1 MYGGRSDDL
10 EYMQE
15 VLKTA
20 ERVGDKAYIQRL
32 RNQIEEIKKRQTQPT
47 KPTLATSKKIA
58 KKEEPL
64 KTSEAKTVGKLG
76 DRCTPIVNRG
86 VPGSCETGTVCW
98 SGVNRC
104 CSRHVSGEFY
114 DCGEAGISPIK
125 GSQVPSPITI
135 GTRAQP
141 NSPVPVSPSTPT
153 PIHITD
159 GKMTASPTM
168 TALPA
173 KITASPTPMTP
184 MTPMTR
190 FARWALCCAGAWPT
204 SWLPSRIC
212 GNSFAS
218 RFLSM
223 PARRSAP
230 ALPWPAKFPTCCRAR
245 CGPTPGRSSTL
256 PGGCMSTSCLSTRH
270 PGTNQFTAAWR
281 CLTMQLYTFS
291 STGRTTSTL
300 NQLCSWN

>member
-32 RNQIEEIKKRQTQPT
+32 KNQIEEIKKRQTQPT
-47 KPTLATSKKIA
+47 KPTLTTSKKIA
-58 KKEEPL
+58 TKEEPL

-104 CSRHVSGEFY
+104 CSRHASGEFY

-125 GSQVPSPITI
+125 GSPTKV
-135 GTRAQP
+135 
-141 NSPVPVSPSTPT
+141 SPVPLGPRAPPSSPVPASSVSPTSI

-159 GKMTASPTM
+159 GKMTASPT
-168 TALPA
+168 T
-173 KITASPTPMTP
+173 MTP
-184 MTPMTR
+184 MSTTPMSPKT
-190 FARWALCCAGAWPT
+190 T
-204 SWLPSRIC
+204 
-212 GNSFAS
+212 AS
-218 RFLSM
+218 ATDSEKKVIGDYFNLKMSI
-223 PARRSAP
+223 
-230 ALPWPAKFPTCCRAR
+230 LKNIQELQKLKIQKDKLLNVV
-245 CGPTPGRSSTL
+245 GYTP
-256 PGGCMSTSCLSTRH
+256 
-270 PGTNQFTAAWR
+270 
-281 CLTMQLYTFS
+281 QLVFHNKQTVMDDCIRDES
-291 STGRTTSTL
+291 GKVL
-300 NQLCSWN
+300 QC

>member
-104 CSRHVSGEFY
+104 CSRHASGEFY
-114 DCGEAGISPIK
+114 DCGEAGISPIKGSQVPSPIKGSQVPSPIK

-153 PIHITD
+153 PTP
-159 GKMTASPTM
+159 TTM
-168 TALPA
+168 T
-173 KITASPTPMTP
+173 PTTMTP
-184 MTPMTR
+184 MLATPSEKKVIGDYFNLKMSI
-190 FARWALCCAGAWPT
+190 LKNIQELQKLKIQKDKLLNVVGY
-204 SWLPSRIC
+204 
-212 GNSFAS
+212 
-218 RFLSM
+218 
-223 PARRSAP
+223 
-230 ALPWPAKFPTCCRAR
+230 
-245 CGPTPGRSSTL
+245 TPQLVFHNKQT
-256 PGGCMSTSCLSTRH
+256 
-270 PGTNQFTAAWR
+270 
-281 CLTMQLYTFS
+281 TMDDCIRDESGKVLQ
-291 STGRTTSTL
+291 
-300 NQLCSWN
+300 C

>member
-32 RNQIEEIKKRQTQPT
+32 KNQIEEIKKRQTQPT
-47 KPTLATSKKIA
+47 KPTLATSKRIA

-104 CSRHVSGEFY
+104 CSRHASGEFY

-125 GSQVPSPITI
+125 GSPVPSPIKGSPVPSPIKGSPSSPVPSPIKGSLSSPVPSPITM
-135 GTRAQP
+135 GPRAP
-141 NSPVPVSPSTPT
+141 PSSSVPTSPSTPT

-159 GKMTASPTM
+159 GKMTASPTTITPATM
-168 TALPA
+168 TPTTM
-173 KITASPTPMTP
+173 TASPTTMIPTTMTPTTMTP
-184 MTPMTR
+184 MLATASEKKVIGDYFNLKMSILKNIQELQKLKIQKDKLLNVVGYTPQLVFHNKQT
-190 FARWALCCAGAWPT
+190 
-204 SWLPSRIC
+204 
-212 GNSFAS
+212 
-218 RFLSM
+218 
-223 PARRSAP
+223 
-230 ALPWPAKFPTCCRAR
+230 
-245 CGPTPGRSSTL
+245 
-256 PGGCMSTSCLSTRH
+256 
-270 PGTNQFTAAWR
+270 
-281 CLTMQLYTFS
+281 TMDDCIRDESGKVLQ
-291 STGRTTSTL
+291 
-300 NQLCSWN
+300 C

>member
-32 RNQIEEIKKRQTQPT
+32 KNQIEEIKKRQTQPT
-47 KPTLATSKKIA
+47 KPTLATSKRIA

-104 CSRHVSGEFY
+104 CSRHASGEFY

-125 GSQVPSPITI
+125 GSPSSPVPSPIK
-135 GTRAQP
+135 GSLS
-141 NSPVPVSPSTPT
+141 SPVPSPTTMGPRAPPSSLVPTSPSTPT

-159 GKMTASPTM
+159 GKMTASPTTM
-168 TALPA
+168 T
-173 KITASPTPMTP
+173 PTTMTP
-184 MTPMTR
+184 MLATPSEKKVIGDYFNLKMSI
-190 FARWALCCAGAWPT
+190 LKNIQELQKLKIQKDKLLNVVGY
-204 SWLPSRIC
+204 
-212 GNSFAS
+212 
-218 RFLSM
+218 
-223 PARRSAP
+223 
-230 ALPWPAKFPTCCRAR
+230 
-245 CGPTPGRSSTL
+245 TPQLVFHNKQT
-256 PGGCMSTSCLSTRH
+256 
-270 PGTNQFTAAWR
+270 
-281 CLTMQLYTFS
+281 TMDDCIRDESGKVLQ
-291 STGRTTSTL
+291 
-300 NQLCSWN
+300 C

>member
-32 RNQIEEIKKRQTQPT
+32 KNQIEEIKKRQTQPT
-47 KPTLATSKKIA
+47 KPTN

-64 KTSEAKTVGKLG
+64 KMSEAKTVGKLG

-104 CSRHVSGEFY
+104 CSRHASGEFY

-125 GSQVPSPITI
+125 GSQVPSPIK
-135 GTRAQP
+135 GPP
-141 NSPVPVSPSTPT
+141 NSPVPSPIKGPPNSPVPLPIKGPPNSPVPS

-159 GKMTASPTM
+159 GKMTASPT
-168 TALPA
+168 T
-173 KITASPTPMTP
+173 MTP
-184 MTPMTR
+184 MTPMLATPSEKKVIGDY
-190 FARWALCCAGAWPT
+190 FNLKMSILKNIQELQKLKIQKDKLLNVVGYT
-204 SWLPSRIC
+204 SQLVFH
-212 GNSFAS
+212 N
-218 RFLSM
+218 
-223 PARRSAP
+223 
-230 ALPWPAKFPTCCRAR
+230 KQT
-245 CGPTPGRSSTL
+245 
-256 PGGCMSTSCLSTRH
+256 
-270 PGTNQFTAAWR
+270 
-281 CLTMQLYTFS
+281 TMDDCIRDESGKVLQ
-291 STGRTTSTL
+291 
-300 NQLCSWN
+300 C

>member
-32 RNQIEEIKKRQTQPT
+32 KNQIEEIKKRQTQPT
-47 KPTLATSKKIA
+47 KPTLATSKRIA

-104 CSRHVSGEFY
+104 CSRHASGEFY

-125 GSQVPSPITI
+125 GSPSSPVPSPIK
-135 GTRAQP
+135 GSP
-141 NSPVPVSPSTPT
+141 SSPVPSPTTMGPRAPPSSSVPTSPSTPT

-159 GKMTASPTM
+159 GKMTASPTTITPTTM
-168 TALPA
+168 TPTTM
-173 KITASPTPMTP
+173 TASPTTMTP
-184 MTPMTR
+184 MLATPSEKKVIGDYFNLKMSI
-190 FARWALCCAGAWPT
+190 LKNIQELQKLKIQKDKLLNVVGY
-204 SWLPSRIC
+204 
-212 GNSFAS
+212 
-218 RFLSM
+218 
-223 PARRSAP
+223 
-230 ALPWPAKFPTCCRAR
+230 
-245 CGPTPGRSSTL
+245 TPQLVFHNKQT
-256 PGGCMSTSCLSTRH
+256 
-270 PGTNQFTAAWR
+270 
-281 CLTMQLYTFS
+281 TMDDCIRDESGKVLQ
-291 STGRTTSTL
+291 
-300 NQLCSWN
+300 C

>member
-32 RNQIEEIKKRQTQPT
+32 KNQIEEIKKRQTQPTKST

-104 CSRHVSGEFY
+104 CSRHASGEFY
-114 DCGEAGISPIK
+114 DCGETGISPIK
-125 GSQVPSPITI
+125 GSPTKV
-135 GTRAQP
+135 
-141 NSPVPVSPSTPT
+141 SPVPLGPRAPLSSPVPASPST

-159 GKMTASPTM
+159 GKMTASPTTM
-168 TALPA
+168 SVMSPTTTPILPTTASA
-173 KITASPTPMTP
+173 TTTTSVMSPTPILPT
-184 MTPMTR
+184 T
-190 FARWALCCAGAWPT
+190 ALAT
-204 SWLPSRIC
+204 
-212 GNSFAS
+212 
-218 RFLSM
+218 
-223 PARRSAP
+223 
-230 ALPWPAKFPTCCRAR
+230 T
-245 CGPTPGRSSTL
+245 
-256 PGGCMSTSCLSTRH
+256 
-270 PGTNQFTAAWR
+270 
-281 CLTMQLYTFS
+281 
-291 STGRTTSTL
+291 TTSAKTTASATDSDKKVIGDYFNLKMSILKNIQELQKLKIQKDKLL
-300 NQLCSWN
+300 NVVGYTPQLVFHNKQTVMDDCIRDESGKVLQC

>member
-32 RNQIEEIKKRQTQPT
+32 KNQIEEIKKRQTQPT
-47 KPTLATSKKIA
+47 KPTLATSKRIA

-104 CSRHVSGEFY
+104 CSRHASGEFY

-125 GSQVPSPITI
+125 GSPSSPVPSPIK
-135 GTRAQP
+135 GSP
-141 NSPVPVSPSTPT
+141 SSPVPSPIKGSLSSPVPSPTTMGPRAPPSSSVPTSPSTPT

-159 GKMTASPTM
+159 GKMTASPTTITPTTM
-168 TALPA
+168 TPTTM
-173 KITASPTPMTP
+173 TASPTTMTP
-184 MTPMTR
+184 MLATPSEKKVIGDYFNLKMSI
-190 FARWALCCAGAWPT
+190 LKNIQELQKLKIQKDKLLNVVGY
-204 SWLPSRIC
+204 
-212 GNSFAS
+212 
-218 RFLSM
+218 
-223 PARRSAP
+223 
-230 ALPWPAKFPTCCRAR
+230 
-245 CGPTPGRSSTL
+245 TPQLVFHNKQT
-256 PGGCMSTSCLSTRH
+256 
-270 PGTNQFTAAWR
+270 
-281 CLTMQLYTFS
+281 TMDDCIRDESGKVLQ
-291 STGRTTSTL
+291 
-300 NQLCSWN
+300 C

>member
-32 RNQIEEIKKRQTQPT
+32 KNQIEEIKKRQTQPT
-47 KPTLATSKKIA
+47 KPTN

-64 KTSEAKTVGKLG
+64 KMSEAKTVGKLG

-104 CSRHVSGEFY
+104 CSRHASGEFY

-125 GSQVPSPITI
+125 GSQVPSPIKGSQVPLPI
-135 GTRAQP
+135 KGPQVPLPIKGPP
-141 NSPVPVSPSTPT
+141 NSPVPSPIKGPPNSPVPS

-159 GKMTASPTM
+159 GKMTASPTTM
-168 TALPA
+168 
-173 KITASPTPMTP
+173 TPMTP
-184 MTPMTR
+184 MTPMLATPSEKKVIGDY
-190 FARWALCCAGAWPT
+190 FNLKMSILKNIQELQKLKIQKDKLLNVVGYT
-204 SWLPSRIC
+204 SQLVFH
-212 GNSFAS
+212 N
-218 RFLSM
+218 
-223 PARRSAP
+223 
-230 ALPWPAKFPTCCRAR
+230 KQT
-245 CGPTPGRSSTL
+245 
-256 PGGCMSTSCLSTRH
+256 
-270 PGTNQFTAAWR
+270 
-281 CLTMQLYTFS
+281 TMDDCIRDESGKVLQ
-291 STGRTTSTL
+291 
-300 NQLCSWN
+300 C